1 MNKVITEMK
10 TIRILLADDHSL
22 VRAGFRSLLE
32 KIEGC
37 EVVADV
43 GDGREALRLTEQL
56 QPDVVLMDVKMPG
69 LNGLEATA
77 RINRDFP
84 GVRVVMLSMYTN
96 EEYVIQAL
104 RAGAAGYLL
113 KDAAISE
120 LQLAV
125 QAAVRGEMYLS
136 PAISKRVLM
145 DYVQLV
151 GGSGGMLD
159 ALTARQREV
168 LQLIAEGKSVKEIA
182 QILHISVKTAEA
194 HRTQIMERLD
204 IHDVTGLVRFAIRV
218 GLVTPE

>member
-1 MNKVITEMK
+1 MK
-10 TIRILLADDHSL
+10 TIQILIADDHSL

-32 KIEGC
+32 KLDGC

-77 RINRDFP
+77 RISRDFP
-84 GVRVVMLSMYTN
+84 NVRVVMLSMYTN

-113 KDAAISE
+113 KDAAITE

-145 DYVQLV
+145 DYVKLV
-151 GGSGGMLD
+151 GGGGGMLD

-168 LQLIAEGKSVKEIA
+168 LQLIAEGRSVKEIA
-182 QILHISVKTAEA
+182 QLLQISVKTAEA

-204 IHDVTGLVRFAIRV
+204 IHDVTGLVRFAIRA

>member
-1 MNKVITEMK
+1 MK
-10 TIRILLADDHSL
+10 TIRILIADDHAL

-32 KIEGC
+32 KLDDC

-43 GDGREALRLTEQL
+43 GDGREALRLLEQL

-77 RINRDFP
+77 RITRDYP
-84 GVRVVMLSMYTN
+84 NVRVVILSMYTN

-104 RAGAAGYLL
+104 RAGAVGYLL
-113 KDAAISE
+113 KDAAIPE

-151 GGSGGMLD
+151 GGGGGMLD

-168 LQLIAEGKSVKEIA
+168 LQLIAEGKPIKEVA
-182 QILHISVKTAEA
+182 QILQISVKTAEA
-194 HRTQIMERLD
+194 HRTQLMERLD

>member
-1 MNKVITEMK
+1 MK
-10 TIRILLADDHSL
+10 TIRILIADDHAL

-32 KIEGC
+32 KLDGC

-43 GDGREALRLTEQL
+43 GDGREALHLLEQL

-77 RINRDFP
+77 RITRDYP
-84 GVRVVMLSMYTN
+84 NVRVVILSMYTN

-104 RAGAAGYLL
+104 RAGAVGYLL
-113 KDAAISE
+113 KDAAIPE
-120 LQLAV
+120 LHLAV

-151 GGSGGMLD
+151 GGGGGMLD
-159 ALTARQREV
+159 ALTGRQREV
-168 LQLIAEGKSVKEIA
+168 LQLIAEGKPIKEVA
-182 QILHISVKTAEA
+182 QILQISVKTAEA
-194 HRTQIMERLD
+194 HRTQLMERLD